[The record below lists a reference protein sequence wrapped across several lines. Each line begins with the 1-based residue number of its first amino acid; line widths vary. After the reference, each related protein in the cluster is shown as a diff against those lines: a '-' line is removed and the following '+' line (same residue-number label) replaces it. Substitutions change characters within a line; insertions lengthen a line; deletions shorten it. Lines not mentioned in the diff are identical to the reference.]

1 MQLLRCI
8 MIFCFFCFEFF
19 WFLFFHFHVALF
31 CRINFTHGF
40 LVYQA
45 NYKVFN
51 SSVDIISSNCY
62 LYCCSRV
69 FIPTKNT
76 LGLQMLPIGT
86 AVSPH
91 DLVSEND
98 VIYCENTKNNCCSEI
113 FLEHLYFKGSVTYLS
128 AFNRAIKKIK
138 NTKNQKDAILV
149 MQSFHCDF
157 GI

>member
-1 MQLLRCI
+1 
-8 MIFCFFCFEFF
+8 
-19 WFLFFHFHVALF
+19 
-31 CRINFTHGF
+31 
-40 LVYQA
+40 
-45 NYKVFN
+45 
-51 SSVDIISSNCY
+51 
-62 LYCCSRV
+62 
-69 FIPTKNT
+69 
-76 LGLQMLPIGT
+76 MLPIGT

-98 VIYCENTKNNCCSEI
+98 VIYCENTKNNCCSEL

-138 NTKNQKDAILV
+138 NTKNQKDAISV